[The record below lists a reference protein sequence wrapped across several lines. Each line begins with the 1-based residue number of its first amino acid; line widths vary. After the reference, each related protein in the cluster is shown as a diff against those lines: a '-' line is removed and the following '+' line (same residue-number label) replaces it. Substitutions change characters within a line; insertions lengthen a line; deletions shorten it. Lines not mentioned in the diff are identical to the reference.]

1 MENIILN
8 NKVYKRVNFKLED
21 SLEDLVVKYSKEIFG
36 KDTLYFDIKKRMSK
50 DRIISI
56 PDAYLIDF
64 TFENDPKF
72 CIIENELTQHTN
84 VYCCN

>member
-1 MENIILN
+1 M
-8 NKVYKRVNFKLED
+8 
-21 SLEDLVVKYSKEIFG
+21 KYSKEIFG

-64 TFENDPKF
+64 IFENDPNFALLKM
-72 CIIENELTQHTN
+72 N
-84 VYCCN
+84 